1 MSLRP
6 SVDEFL
12 QLACLY
18 THAFSPHP
26 THPSLHF
33 RVQPVDER
41 DQPVTTGYYIRSG
54 LLGFVGTGGLVF
66 ICGTLEGLI
75 PIGGRRH
82 NTEDLIAT
90 VMAVEPHSFIY
101 KGRIAVFSVTV
112 LREERVVVVAEQK
125 PNCTDEEAFT
135 WMNSMVPAV
144 ESIHSVNV
152 YGIVLVSA
160 GRLPRGAN
168 GLVQVHEA
176 KQHFLDGSMHPVNLL
191 MCPYQ
196 CISSNLPLPKAHTSE
211 SLPLRPPT
219 HLSVSLSF
227 VCLCLCVWLLIS

>member
-1 MSLRP
+1 M
-6 SVDEFL
+6 
-12 QLACLY
+12 
-18 THAFSPHP
+18 
-26 THPSLHF
+26 
-33 RVQPVDER
+33 
-41 DQPVTTGYYIRSG
+41 RSG

-135 WMNSMVPAV
+135 WMNSVVPAV
-144 ESIHSVNV
+144 ESIHGVNI
-152 YGIVLVSA
+152 YGIVLTSA

-168 GLVQVHEA
+168 GLVQVHET
-176 KQHFLDGSMHPVNLL
+176 KQHFLEGLLHPVNLL
-191 MCPYQ
+191 MCPHQ
-196 CISSNLPLPKAHTSE
+196 CITNLPQPKAHTSE
-211 SLPLRPPT
+211 FRPMCGGGAVVAFRRYV
-219 HLSVSLSF
+219 VSL
-227 VCLCLCVWLLIS
+227 CGCVHTLLLFCYLGGVDTLQELI

>member
-1 MSLRP
+1 M
-6 SVDEFL
+6 
-12 QLACLY
+12 
-18 THAFSPHP
+18 
-26 THPSLHF
+26 
-33 RVQPVDER
+33 DER
-41 DQPVTTGYYIRSG
+41 EQPATTGYYVRSG

-75 PIGGRRH
+75 QIGGRRH

-101 KGRIAVFSVTV
+101 KGRTAVFSVPV
-112 LREERVVVVAEQK
+112 LREERIVVVAEQK

-135 WMNSMVPAV
+135 WMNSVVPAV
-144 ESIHSVNV
+144 ESIHGVNI

-168 GLVQVHEA
+168 GLVQVHET
-176 KQHFLDGSMHPVNLL
+176 KQHFLSGSLHPVNLL

-196 CISSNLPLPKAHTSE
+196 CVTNLPVPKPHTSKSYYHMLE
-211 SLPLRPPT
+211 T
-219 HLSVSLSF
+219 CMWHT
-227 VCLCLCVWLLIS
+227 C